1 MAHDVEAATPLL
13 GGDDA
18 RTRSRG
24 SSRPVVIAL
33 GSLAFA
39 ALIGLGVY
47 THSAGPLP
55 GLDLLKGKERPTPV
69 MYALMGETQGL
80 PQQLRSLQCYA
91 KMARETGSELVVG
104 PVKTKAVNGGE
115 DEYVSFDAIVKPE
128 PGTWRAMT
136 KDDRAAFLT
145 HNLDRG
151 CITALREQDTIGT
164 TFVSPGDETVRS
176 DPFTSAKDYQSVV
189 DSIKERGGKPS
200 CVASAVY
207 AECEEPGTELDF
219 QASKHIE
226 LLSSEVR
233 KFLFGAADR
242 NFRVVHARSN
252 AATMGMPVFK
262 SFNSN
267 QASINI
273 DPFVHMCREAKAGQ
287 GLPTYV
293 ATDDMSANTQM
304 KLQSFGCKTIHSIL
318 GSQKLEDWEMAAL
331 DQFMMADATEHY
343 SMRCTTMD
351 IIASSSRRIRQK
363 MPSKWYLDNA
373 RKFHEIADGSNM
385 KQCEAGVKVAE
396 EIEEANQPKGE
407 GKQFAQKAEAKA
419 RARQA
424 AEDRAAVAA
433 AGRGDDI
440 EIQGLNDADG
450 GDAFA
455 IATFLANEQEKDDP
469 IEKFLRE
476 VGRGTAQGR

>member
-1 MAHDVEAATPLL
+1 MV
-13 GGDDA
+13 
-18 RTRSRG
+18 
-24 SSRPVVIAL
+24 
-33 GSLAFA
+33 
-39 ALIGLGVY
+39 
-47 THSAGPLP
+47 
-55 GLDLLKGKERPTPV
+55 
-69 MYALMGETQGL
+69 
-80 PQQLRSLQCYA
+80 
-91 KMARETGSELVVG
+91 
-104 PVKTKAVNGGE
+104 
-115 DEYVSFDAIVKPE
+115 
-128 PGTWRAMT
+128 
-136 KDDRAAFLT
+136 
-145 HNLDRG
+145 
-151 CITALREQDTIGT
+151 DT
-164 TFVSPGDETVRS
+164 
-176 DPFTSAKDYQSVV
+176 
-189 DSIKERGGKPS
+189 IKERGGKPS
-200 CVASAVY
+200 CVASAVF
-207 AECEEPGTELDF
+207 AECEEAGTELDF
-219 QASKHIE
+219 QASKHID

-233 KFLFGAADR
+233 KFLFGASDR

-262 SFNSN
+262 SFTAN

-273 DPFVHMCREAKAGQ
+273 DPFVHMCRESKSGH

-304 KLQSFGCKTIHSIL
+304 KLQSVGCKTIHSIL
-318 GSQKLEDWEMAAL
+318 GSQKLEEWEMSAL

-363 MPSKWYLDNA
+363 MPSKWFLNNA
-373 RKFHEIADGSNM
+373 QKFHEIADGTNM
-385 KQCEAGVKVAE
+385 DQCEAGVKIAE
-396 EIEEANQPKGE
+396 EIEEASQPKGE
-407 GKQFAQKAEAKA
+407 GKKFAKAAEAKA

-433 AGRGDDI
+433 AGGDGF

-455 IATFLANEQEKDDP
+455 IASFLANEQQKDDP